1 MSTDQFNI
9 LQEIYDMYLQDRDEE
24 NEKLQTN
31 LKRIDEINAY
41 LNTVKMNSDIDYKIF
56 SPRKEENFFQDRIE
70 SCEKEKL
77 ALEKENQFILLKINK
92 LDEKNNQLKQFIKYF
107 ENSKIVPETENS
119 QSKIYDVLDIQEKE
133 RQRIAS
139 ELHDSSLQNLTHLV
153 HMIELSSM
161 YIDKDSNRA
170 KLELENCIRFL
181 KSIIGDVRDTIFNLR
196 PMTFDDLGFKQCID
210 NLISN
215 VSNEF
220 RNFEIEYNVC
230 ELETYFYHDD
240 SICQD
245 ENKRKDLFLVTIYRI
260 IQEAIVNALKHS
272 NGSKV
277 ILNVKVEDDKCFIE
291 VRDDGKGFH
300 FEHFSEK
307 DDKHFGMSLIKE
319 RVESLNGS
327 VLINTEPEMG
337 TEIIIQVPLKN
348 KEES

>member
-1 MSTDQFNI
+1 MSTDKFKI
-9 LQEIYDMYLQDRDEE
+9 LQEIYDMYLQDRNEE

-41 LNTVKMNSDIDYKIF
+41 LNTVKMNSDIDHQIF
-56 SPRKEENFFQDRIE
+56 SPRKEVNFFQERIE

-77 ALEKENQFILLKINK
+77 ALEKDNQFILLKINK
-92 LDEKNNQLKQFIKYF
+92 LDKKNIQLKQFIKYF
-107 ENSKIVPETENS
+107 ENILETENS
-119 QSKIYDVLDIQEKE
+119 QSEIYDVLDIQEKE

-139 ELHDSSLQNLTHLV
+139 ELHDSSVQNLTHLV
-153 HMIELSSM
+153 HMIELASM
-161 YIDKDSNRA
+161 YIDKDPNRA

-181 KSIIGDVRDTIFNLR
+181 KSIIEDVRDTIFNLR

-220 RNFEIEYNVC
+220 KNFEIEYNVC
-230 ELETYFYHDD
+230 ELENDFYQDD
-240 SICQD
+240 NIYQD
-245 ENKRKDLFLVTIYRI
+245 DNKRKDLFLVTIYRI

-277 ILNVKVEDDKCFIE
+277 ILNVEVKDDKCFIE
-291 VRDDGKGFH
+291 VRDDGVGFY
-300 FEHFSEK
+300 FEYSSEK
-307 DDKHFGMSLIKE
+307 DDKHFGMSLMKE

-327 VLINTEPEMG
+327 VSINTEPEMG

-348 KEES
+348 

>member
-9 LQEIYDMYLQDRDEE
+9 LQEIYNMYLQDRNEE

-41 LNTVKMNSDIDYKIF
+41 LNTVKMNSDIDNKIF
-56 SPRKEENFFQDRIE
+56 SPRKEENFFKDRIE

-77 ALEKENQFILLKINK
+77 ALEKDNQFILLKINK
-92 LDEKNNQLKQFIKYF
+92 LDEKNIQLKQFIKYF
-107 ENSKIVPETENS
+107 ENSNSENVSETEDS

-139 ELHDSSLQNLTHLV
+139 ELHDSSVQNLTHLV

-196 PMTFDDLGFKQCID
+196 PMSFDDLGFKQCID

-220 RNFEIEYNVC
+220 KNFEIEYNVC
-230 ELETYFYHDD
+230 ELENDFYQDD
-240 SICQD
+240 NIYQD
-245 ENKRKDLFLVTIYRI
+245 DNKRKDLFFVTIYRI

-277 ILNVKVEDDKCFIE
+277 ILNVNVKEDKCFID
-291 VRDDGKGFH
+291 VRDDGKGFY
-300 FEHFSEK
+300 FEHSSEK
-307 DDKHFGMSLIKE
+307 YDKHFGMSLMKE
-319 RVESLNGS
+319 RVESLNGNVS
-327 VLINTEPEMG
+327 INTELGMG
-337 TEIIIQVPLKN
+337 TEIIIQIPLKN
-348 KEES
+348 